1 MISKNERR
9 RNQAPHQFHQ
19 PFGWSTQTS
28 DARRMEKKMSSPE
41 QDISPFK
48 ALDFIRDNAPAYAQ
62 AKANVVY
69 MTEFRKTIKASLM
82 ASCSERTESAKET
95 FAYSHPDYKAH
106 LMALQQAVA
115 EAERLRWL
123 MVAAE
128 AKIEVWRS
136 LESSAR
142 AEGRSTT

>member
-1 MISKNERR
+1 MN
-9 RNQAPHQFHQ
+9 A
-19 PFGWSTQTS
+19 
-28 DARRMEKKMSSPE
+28 PE
-41 QDISPFK
+41 QDISPFR
-48 ALDFIRDNAPAYAQ
+48 ALDFIRDNANAYAQ

-69 MTEFRKTIKASLM
+69 MTEYRKTIKATLM
-82 ASCSERTESAKET
+82 ASCSEKTESAKET
-95 FAYSHPDYKAH
+95 FAYSHPEYKKH

-123 MVAAE
+123 MIAAE

-142 AEGRSTT
+142 AEGKSTV